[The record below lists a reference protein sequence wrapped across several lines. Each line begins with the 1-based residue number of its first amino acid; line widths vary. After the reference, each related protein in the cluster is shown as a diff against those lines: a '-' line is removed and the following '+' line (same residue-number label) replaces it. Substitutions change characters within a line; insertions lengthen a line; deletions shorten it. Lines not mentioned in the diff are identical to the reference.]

1 MLHNSRVAL
10 FGRDADAAHL
20 IDRLET
26 QSVLLVGPR
35 RIGKTELL
43 RYLCDEPPRGFTSVR
58 IDLEG
63 LRDVGGAVER
73 IRDACDR
80 RDLAPRKVIER
91 LRELR
96 RVEVAGVLEL
106 ERDSPDIPS
115 VWRGLEEL
123 MEAAIGKLDKGARL
137 VLMLDEVP
145 WWLDG
150 LRVVRPG
157 DGDDPATQLRAGDGR
172 VREALAQL
180 RYLRQRD
187 GLAPQLRMVVTG
199 SVGIANLAAA
209 VGAPAELNDLEPY
222 ELRPLEEHA
231 GSALF
236 EAELA
241 GRGIGCTPEVAIEA
255 QRIAGGSPH
264 WIKQLAAKI
273 AGGGNANAASL
284 AEAVEQLLSPR
295 MRHLF
300 HDEGHA
306 HLLRRHAELAPMLK
320 AMLASAS
327 GSDEGVPRAIVLA
340 AGLQAGLRGRE
351 AAERATMQLVDEF
364 YFELRG
370 DRLRFSN
377 PLLRRWWQRYG
388 DAG

>member
-1 MLHNSRVAL
+1 
-10 FGRDADAAHL
+10 
-20 IDRLET
+20 
-26 QSVLLVGPR
+26 
-35 RIGKTELL
+35 
-43 RYLCDEPPRGFTSVR
+43 
-58 IDLEG
+58 
-63 LRDVGGAVER
+63 
-73 IRDACDR
+73 
-80 RDLAPRKVIER
+80 
-91 LRELR
+91 
-96 RVEVAGVLEL
+96 
-106 ERDSPDIPS
+106 
-115 VWRGLEEL
+115 
-123 MEAAIGKLDKGARL
+123 
-137 VLMLDEVP
+137 
-145 WWLDG
+145 
-150 LRVVRPG
+150 
-157 DGDDPATQLRAGDGR
+157 
-172 VREALAQL
+172 
-180 RYLRQRD
+180 
-187 GLAPQLRMVVTG
+187 
-199 SVGIANLAAA
+199 
-209 VGAPAELNDLEPY
+209 
-222 ELRPLEEHA
+222 LRPLEEHA